1 MSQVPSISRSSR
13 VVVVGAGAVGCFYGG
28 MLARHGVDVTL
39 IARPQHVEAITAHGL
54 FLNCQTFQAHVPIRA
69 TTEMSAVAH
78 ADLVLLCVKSPD
90 TEATGQALRQV
101 LSPHTVVL
109 SLQNGEDNAPTLQ
122 RLLPNPVFPAV
133 VYVATAMEGPGQ
145 LKHNGRGEL
154 VIGEMPT
161 AGALTS
167 AWGQGAPAQAL
178 LTQVAALFA
187 AAGVPCDISAQV
199 KADLWFKFLINC
211 VVNAVSATGQIEY
224 GRMVQVPE
232 VRTLLSQLT
241 TEFLAVAKAEG
252 VHFDRADVDE
262 KFEGL
267 YRSMAGQRSST
278 AQDIARGKRTEI
290 DHLNGLLTQLGAQH
304 RVPTPTH
311 QALYALVKLLEFR
324 QHDIL

>member
-1 MSQVPSISRSSR
+1 MSKAHSISRSSR

-39 IARPQHVEAITAHGL
+39 IARPQHVEAITARGL
-54 FLNCQTFQAHVPIRA
+54 FMNCQTFQEHVSIRA
-69 TTEMSAVAH
+69 TTEMSVVAQ
-78 ADLVLLCVKSPD
+78 ADLALLCVKSPD

-109 SLQNGEDNAPTLQ
+109 SLQNGVDNAPTLH

-161 AGALTS
+161 DGAVTS
-167 AWGQGAPAQAL
+167 AGGQGAQAQAL
-178 LTQVAALFA
+178 LTQVASLFA

-211 VVNAVSATGQIEY
+211 VVNAVSAIGQIEY

-232 VRTLLSQLT
+232 VRKLLSQLT
-241 TEFLAVAKAEG
+241 TEFLAVAEAEG
-252 VHFDRADVDE
+252 VHFDRADVDK

-290 DHLNGLLTQLGAQH
+290 DHLNGLLTRLGIEH
-304 RVPTPTH
+304 GIPTPTH

-324 QHDIL
+324 QQGTA

>member
-1 MSQVPSISRSSR
+1 MSQVSSISRSSR

-28 MLARHGVDVTL
+28 MLARHGIDVTL
-39 IARPQHVEAITAHGL
+39 IARPEHVQAITTHGL
-54 FLNCQTFQAHVPIRA
+54 YMNCQTFQAHVPIHA
-69 TTEMSAVAH
+69 TTELSAVAQ

-90 TEATGQALRQV
+90 TEATGQALRPL

-109 SLQNGEDNAPTLQ
+109 NLQNGVDNAPTLQ

-154 VIGEMPT
+154 VIGEMHTP
-161 AGALTS
+161 GALT
-167 AWGQGAPAQAL
+167 APEGQGPNAQRL
-178 LTQVAALFA
+178 LTEVAALFA
-187 AAGVPCDISAQV
+187 SAGVPCDVSPQV
-199 KADLWFKFLINC
+199 KDALWFKFLINC
-211 VVNAVSATGQIEY
+211 VVNAVSAIGQIEY

-232 VRTLLSQLT
+232 VRTLLGQLT
-241 TEFLAVAKAEG
+241 TEFLAVAEAEG
-252 VHFDRADVDE
+252 VHFDRTDVDD

-290 DHLNGLLTQLGAQH
+290 DHLNGLLTRLGVAH
-304 RVPTPTH
+304 GIPTPTH
-311 QALYALVKLLEFR
+311 QALYSLIKLLEYR
-324 QHDIL
+324 QHPTT

>member
-1 MSQVPSISRSSR
+1 MSHAPSISNSSR

-28 MLARHGVDVTL
+28 MLARQGVDVTL

-54 FLNCQTFQAHVPIRA
+54 YMNCQTFQEHVPIRA
-69 TTEMSAVAH
+69 TTELSAAAQ

-90 TEATGQALRQV
+90 TEATAEALRPV
-101 LSPHTVVL
+101 VPAHTVVL
-109 SLQNGEDNAPTLQ
+109 SLQNGVDNAPTLQ

-133 VYVATAMEGPGQ
+133 VYVATAMDGPGQ

-154 VIGEMPT
+154 VIGEMSTP
-161 AGALTS
+161 GALT
-167 AWGQGAPAQAL
+167 APEGRGPHAQVL
-178 LTQVAALFA
+178 LKAVAALFA
-187 AAGVPCDISAQV
+187 SAGVPCDISDQV
-199 KADLWFKFLINC
+199 KDALWFKYLINC
-211 VVNAVSATGQIEY
+211 VVNAVSAIGQIEY

-232 VRTLLSQLT
+232 VRTLLGQLT
-241 TEFLAVAKAEG
+241 TEFLAVAAAEG

-290 DHLNGLLTQLGAQH
+290 DHLNGLLTRLGAQH
-304 RVPTPTH
+304 GIPTPTH
-311 QALYALVKLLEFR
+311 QALYALIKLLEYR
-324 QHDIL
+324 QHITT